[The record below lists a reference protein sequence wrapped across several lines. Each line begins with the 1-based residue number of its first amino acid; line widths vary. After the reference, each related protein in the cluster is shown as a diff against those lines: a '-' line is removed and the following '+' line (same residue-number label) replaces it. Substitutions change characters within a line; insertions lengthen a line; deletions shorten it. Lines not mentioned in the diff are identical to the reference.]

1 MPPPQVIKRK
11 ENSVDFKNVKRI
23 KSAHPLNLD
32 REKLVQENIRLKT
45 QLNKLETEKINHK
58 REITNLENEIIKKDK
73 IIETMINDTQSNINS
88 DNNKASE
95 MHLVLNV
102 KRQYKELK
110 KAYEK
115 NQQELNSAKK
125 NIKFT
130 KINELNMENKIYDEQ
145 IDKLK
150 NLYEHSLEQK
160 QSLQKNVNEFDIM
173 KQALSQKDYIIL
185 NFQENCQK
193 MESKIQE
200 LNSEKEKLKNQNI
213 TKDDMIKKI
222 REKLEAQGKEN
233 EQLVMKNNNIKK
245 SEIFLSTKNKYEAKM
260 QKLKKDIAQYRDL
273 NSKHEK
279 ILRDIEKNK
288 NNPQKSL
295 QKFSRKIF
303 SSNPQPSYIESSYN
317 TKTQV
322 PSESTQK
329 ILLLQSILAEEK
341 NEKEKLLQQ
350 VEELTQQLNTSKTI
364 EPKIILANSYSANNI
379 KSEIKVIDYDYLT
392 EAHFNDFKYILLKNL
407 EANKIDTSILE
418 SRVLNSDTLD
428 LLKDKTQ
435 YKLFISQLGTNFC
448 DILKAKQRKDQ
459 EDIYSFINTFLYDNY
474 VSQEKQ
480 NPDEF
485 KSKFLALFSKISF
498 YSLEQRQELNKIIAY
513 KLNKNKEK
521 LIELLNYFDENQKG
535 FICFNSINKIIE
547 QLNLKFKNDVK
558 EYFIYVMKCFIDDGN
573 FLQDLK
579 YENILKIVDE
589 TPLDPNENYDDIEGG
604 EENKEGDDDAIEI
617 TNEEYL
623 VKVKDIISRICK
635 VILKEKKNV
644 DEYFE
649 KIVSKSIT
657 DYKAIR
663 LIKLVDVL
671 KDEFNIELSN
681 IEIFCLFTKVKPNL
695 GASKDPDDVEEIIDY
710 TKLKEE
716 IENYLRHPEKQSTSI
731 TPNEPKDTK
740 KKSIKDLNSQK
751 LNQKL
756 DYSDILDHAPK
767 ESYNSGTFDLKKIL
781 VNFMEKH
788 KFNFERFI
796 FPVHCMMKLASDNK
810 FFNRYLD
817 VEFFKHFLYQN
828 GILVQ
833 SVNLME
839 YIGNNKLLYNNE
851 KINIDYLKYIISS
864 DDGKT
869 KEIKDNNNFITY
881 KPIKR
886 SIKISNVK
894 GLENVESSGSFEE
907 AD

>member
-1 MPPPQVIKRK
+1 M
-11 ENSVDFKNVKRI
+11 
-23 KSAHPLNLD
+23 NLD

-45 QLNKLETEKINHK
+45 QLNKLENEKINHK

-589 TPLDPNENYDDIEGG
+589 TPLDPNENYDDVEGG

-623 VKVKDIISRICK
+623 AKVKDIISRICK

>member
-1 MPPPQVIKRK
+1 VIKRK
-11 ENSVDFKNVKRI
+11 ENSVDLKNVKRI

-45 QLNKLETEKINHK
+45 QLNKLENEKINHK

-589 TPLDPNENYDDIEGG
+589 TPLDPNENYDDVEGG

-623 VKVKDIISRICK
+623 AKVKDIISRICK

>member
-1 MPPPQVIKRK
+1 M
-11 ENSVDFKNVKRI
+11 KRI

-32 REKLVQENIRLKT
+32 REKLVQENIKLKT
-45 QLNKLETEKINHK
+45 QLNKLENEKINHK
-58 REITNLENEIIKKDK
+58 REITNLEMEINKKDK
-73 IIETMINDTQSNINS
+73 IIETMINDTQSNVNTES
-88 DNNKASE
+88 NKASE

-110 KAYEK
+110 KVYEK
-115 NQQELNSAKK
+115 NQQELNATRK

-130 KINELNMENKIYDEQ
+130 KINELNTENQIYNEQ
-145 IDKLK
+145 INKLK

-160 QSLQKNVNEFDIM
+160 QSLQKNENEFDLM

-185 NFQENCQK
+185 NYQENCLK
-193 MESKIQE
+193 MESQIQT
-200 LNSEKEKLKNQNI
+200 LNSEKEKLKNQN
-213 TKDDMIKKI
+213 TKKDDMIAKLK
-222 REKLEAQGKEN
+222 EKLETQSKEN
-233 EQLVMKNNNIKK
+233 EKLIMKNNNIKK

-273 NSKHEK
+273 NSKNEK
-279 ILRDIEKNK
+279 ILRDYEKNK
-288 NNPQKSL
+288 NNPPKNL
-295 QKFSRKIF
+295 AKFSRKIF
-303 SSNPQPSYIESSYN
+303 SSNPQSLYPVEPIFGGGE
-317 TKTQV
+317 TQAQN
-322 PSESTQK
+322 ENAQK
-329 ILLLQSILAEEK
+329 ILLLQSILSEEK
-341 NEKEKLLQQ
+341 SEKEKLLQQ

-428 LLKDKTQ
+428 LLKDKSQ
-435 YKLFISQLGTNFC
+435 YKLFIAQLGNNFC

-474 VSQEKQ
+474 VSQEQQ

-485 KSKFLALFSKISF
+485 KSKFFALFSKISF
-498 YSLEQRQELNKIIAY
+498 YSLEQRQELNRIIAY

-521 LIELLNYFDENQKG
+521 FIELLNYFDENQKG
-535 FICFNSINKIIE
+535 FICFNSINKIIQ
-547 QLNLKFKNDVK
+547 QLNLKFKNEVK

-579 YENILKIVDE
+579 YENILKIIDE
-589 TPLDPNENYDDIEGG
+589 TQIDPNENLEDIEGDND
-604 EENKEGDDDAIEI
+604 NKEGDDDAIEI

-623 VKVKDIISRICK
+623 AKVKDIISRICK
-635 VILKEKKNV
+635 VLLKEKKNI

-663 LIKLVDVL
+663 LIKLVEVL

-716 IENYLRHPEKQSTSI
+716 VENYLRHPQTENNSI
-731 TPNEPKDTK
+731 NPKEVKENKKTRKNKNELSNKIDRE
-740 KKSIKDLNSQK
+740 K
-751 LNQKL
+751 LN
-756 DYSDILDHAPK
+756 YSDVLDHAPK
-767 ESYNSGTFDLKKIL
+767 ESYNSGNFDLKKIL
-781 VNFMEKH
+781 LNFMEKH

-796 FPVHCMMKLASDNK
+796 FPVHCMMKLASDK
-810 FFNRYLD
+810 RSYNRYLD
-817 VEFFKHFLYQN
+817 IEFFKHFLYQN

-851 KINIDYLKYIISS
+851 KINIDYLKYIINSE
-864 DDGKT
+864 DDKNSQ
-869 KEIKDNNNFITY
+869 IKSNDLFITY

-894 GLENVESSGSFEE
+894 GLENVESSGSYEE

>member
-1 MPPPQVIKRK
+1 
-11 ENSVDFKNVKRI
+11 
-23 KSAHPLNLD
+23 
-32 REKLVQENIRLKT
+32 
-45 QLNKLETEKINHK
+45 
-58 REITNLENEIIKKDK
+58 
-73 IIETMINDTQSNINS
+73 
-88 DNNKASE
+88 
-95 MHLVLNV
+95 
-102 KRQYKELK
+102 
-110 KAYEK
+110 
-115 NQQELNSAKK
+115 
-125 NIKFT
+125 
-130 KINELNMENKIYDEQ
+130 MENKIYDEQ

-589 TPLDPNENYDDIEGG
+589 TPLDPNENYDDVEGG

-623 VKVKDIISRICK
+623 AKVKDIISRICK

>member
-1 MPPPQVIKRK
+1 M
-11 ENSVDFKNVKRI
+11 
-23 KSAHPLNLD
+23 NLD

-45 QLNKLETEKINHK
+45 QLNKLENEKINHK

-589 TPLDPNENYDDIEGG
+589 TPLDPNENYDDVEGG

-623 VKVKDIISRICK
+623 AKVKDIISRICK

-851 KINIDYLKYIISS
+851 KINIDYLKYIISP

>member
-1 MPPPQVIKRK
+1 M
-11 ENSVDFKNVKRI
+11 
-23 KSAHPLNLD
+23 NLD
-32 REKLVQENIRLKT
+32 REKLVQENIKLKT
-45 QLNKLETEKINHK
+45 QLNKLEAEKINHK
-58 REITNLENEIIKKDK
+58 REITKLEMEINKKDK
-73 IIETMINDTQSNINS
+73 IIETMINDTQSNLNNE
-88 DNNKASE
+88 NNKVSE

-110 KAYEK
+110 KIYEK
-115 NQQELNSAKK
+115 NQQELNATKK
-125 NIKFT
+125 NVKFT
-130 KINELNMENKIYDEQ
+130 KINELNTENQIYNEQ
-145 IDKLK
+145 INKLK

-160 QSLQKNVNEFDIM
+160 QSLEKNENEFDIM

-185 NFQENCQK
+185 SFQENCQK
-193 MESKIQE
+193 MESQIQA
-200 LNSEKEKLKNQNI
+200 LNNEKEKLKNQSNK
-213 TKDDMIKKI
+213 KDEMIIKLKD
-222 REKLEAQGKEN
+222 KLETQNKEN
-233 EQLVMKNNNIKK
+233 EKLIMKNNNIKK
-245 SEIFLSTKNKYEAKM
+245 SEVFLNTKNKYEAKM

-273 NSKHEK
+273 NSKNER
-279 ILRDIEKNK
+279 ILREFEKNK
-288 NNPQKSL
+288 NNPQKNL
-295 QKFSRKIF
+295 TKFSRKIF
-303 SSNPQPSYIESSYN
+303 SSNPQSLYPVENNLLNSTEN
-317 TKTQV
+317 Q
-322 PSESTQK
+322 SESAQK
-329 ILLLQSILAEEK
+329 ILLLQSILSEEK
-341 NEKEKLLQQ
+341 SEKEKLLKQ

-428 LLKDKTQ
+428 LLKDKSQ
-435 YKLFISQLGTNFC
+435 YKLFISQLGNNFC

-474 VSQEKQ
+474 VSQENQ
-480 NPDEF
+480 NTDEF

-498 YSLEQRQELNKIIAY
+498 YSLEQRQELNRIIAY

-521 LIELLNYFDENQKG
+521 FIELLNYFDENQKG

-589 TPLDPNENYDDIEGG
+589 TPLDPNENLDDVEG
-604 EENKEGDDDAIEI
+604 ENDNKEGDDDAIEI

-623 VKVKDIISRICK
+623 TKVKDIISRICK
-635 VILKEKKNV
+635 VLLKEKKNV

-649 KIVSKSIT
+649 KIITKSIT
-657 DYKAIR
+657 DYRAIR
-663 LIKLVDVL
+663 LIKLVEVL
-671 KDEFNIELSN
+671 KEEFNIELSN

-710 TKLKEE
+710 TKLKDE
-716 IENYLRHPEKQSTSI
+716 IENYLRHPEKQNDSV
-731 TPNEPKDTK
+731 NNKDIKENKTK
-740 KKSIKDLNSQK
+740 KKINNNISEKK
-751 LNQKL
+751 EKEKL
-756 DYSDILDHAPK
+756 DYSGLLEHAPK
-767 ESYNSGTFDLKKIL
+767 ESFNSGKFDLKKIL

-788 KFNFERFI
+788 KFTFERFI
-796 FPVHCMMKLASDNK
+796 FPVHCMMKLTSDNK
-810 FFNRYLD
+810 CFNRYLD
-817 VEFFKHFLYQN
+817 IEFFKHFLYQN

-833 SVNLME
+833 SINLME
-839 YIGNNKLLYNNE
+839 YIGNNNLLYNNE
-851 KINIDYLKYIISS
+851 KINIDYLKHIISNEEEE
-864 DDGKT
+864 K
-869 KEIKDNNNFITY
+869 NNTEFIIY

-894 GLENVESSGSFEE
+894 GLENIASSGSYDD

>member
-1 MPPPQVIKRK
+1 M
-11 ENSVDFKNVKRI
+11 
-23 KSAHPLNLD
+23 NLD

-589 TPLDPNENYDDIEGG
+589 TPLDPNENYDDVEGG

-623 VKVKDIISRICK
+623 AKVKDIISRICK

>member
-1 MPPPQVIKRK
+1 MIKRK
-11 ENSVDFKNVKRI
+11 ENSVDYKNMKRI

-45 QLNKLETEKINHK
+45 QLNKLETEKMNHK
-58 REITNLENEIIKKDK
+58 REITNLENEINKKDK
-73 IIETMINDTQSNINS
+73 IIETMMNETQSNINS

-115 NQQELNSAKK
+115 NQQELNATKK
-125 NIKFT
+125 NIKYT
-130 KINELNMENKIYDEQ
+130 KINEYNLENKIFDEQ
-145 IDKLK
+145 INKIK
-150 NLYEHSLEQK
+150 NLYEQSLEQK
-160 QSLQKNVNEFDIM
+160 QSLQKNENEFDVM

-193 MESKIQE
+193 MESEIQA
-200 LNSEKEKLKNQNI
+200 LNAEKEKLKNQNI
-213 TKDDMIKKI
+213 KKDDMINKI
-222 REKLEAQGKEN
+222 REKLEAQNKEN
-233 EQLVMKNNNIKK
+233 EKLVMKNNNIKK

-273 NSKHEK
+273 NSKNEK
-279 ILRDIEKNK
+279 ILRDFEKNK
-288 NNPQKSL
+288 NTTHEYK
-295 QKFSRKIF
+295 KFSRKIF
-303 SSNPQPSYIESSYN
+303 SSNPTPSYLNSS
-317 TKTQV
+317 
-322 PSESTQK
+322 PSPLPYPQTETSQK

-341 NEKEKLLQQ
+341 SEKEKLLKE

-392 EAHFNDFKYILLKNL
+392 EAHFNNFKYILLKNL

-428 LLKDKTQ
+428 LLKDKSQ
-435 YKLFISQLGTNFC
+435 YKLFISQLGNNFC

-474 VSQEKQ
+474 VSQEKK
-480 NPDEF
+480 NLDEF
-485 KSKFLALFSKISF
+485 KSKFLSLFSKISF

-521 LIELLNYFDENQKG
+521 FIELLNYFDENQKG
-535 FICFNSINKIIE
+535 FICFNSINKIID
-547 QLNLKFKNDVK
+547 QLNLKFKSDVK

-579 YENILKIVDE
+579 YENILKILDD
-589 TPLDPNENYDDIEGG
+589 TPLDPNENYDEADADN
-604 EENKEGDDDAIEI
+604 ENKEGDDDAIEI

-623 VKVKDIISRICK
+623 SKVKDIISRICQ
-635 VILKEKKNV
+635 VLIKENKNV

-657 DYKAIR
+657 DYRAIR

-710 TKLKEE
+710 TKLKNE
-716 IENYLRHPEKQSTSI
+716 IENYLRHPEKQNSSM
-731 TPNEPKDTK
+731 NPKDALDK
-740 KKSIKDLNSQK
+740 KPTGKNKNVLSNKMNK
-751 LNQKL
+751 EKL
-756 DYSDILDHAPK
+756 DYSDILEHAPK
-767 ESYNSGTFDLKKIL
+767 ESYNSNNFDLKKIL
-781 VNFMEKH
+781 INFMEKH
-788 KFNFERFI
+788 KFTFERFI
-796 FPVHCMMKLASDNK
+796 FPVHCMMKLTSDTK
-810 FFNRYLD
+810 KFNRYLD
-817 VEFFKHFLYQN
+817 IEFFKHFLYQN

-833 SVNLME
+833 SINIME

-851 KINIDYLKYIISS
+851 KINIDYLKHIITDEEDKKNNDEYII
-864 DDGKT
+864 
-869 KEIKDNNNFITY
+869 Y
-881 KPIKR
+881 RPIKN
-886 SIKISNVK
+886 SVKISNVK
-894 GLENVESSGSFEE
+894 GLENIASSGSYDE

>member
-45 QLNKLETEKINHK
+45 QLNKLENEKINHK

-589 TPLDPNENYDDIEGG
+589 TPLDPNENYDDVEGG

-623 VKVKDIISRICK
+623 AKVKDIISRICK

-731 TPNEPKDTK
+731 TLNEPKDTK

>member
-1 MPPPQVIKRK
+1 M
-11 ENSVDFKNVKRI
+11 KRI

-32 REKLVQENIRLKT
+32 REKLVQENIKLKT
-45 QLNKLETEKINHK
+45 QLNKLETEKMNHK
-58 REITNLENEIIKKDK
+58 REITNLEMEINKKDK
-73 IIETMINDTQSNINS
+73 IIETMINDTQSNLNTES
-88 DNNKASE
+88 NKASE

-110 KAYEK
+110 KVYEK
-115 NQQELNSAKK
+115 NQQELNATKK
-125 NIKFT
+125 NVKYT
-130 KINELNMENKIYDEQ
+130 KINELNTENQIYNEQ
-145 IDKLK
+145 VNKLK
-150 NLYEHSLEQK
+150 NIYEHSLEQK
-160 QSLQKNVNEFDIM
+160 QSLQKNENEFDKM

-185 NFQENCQK
+185 SFQENCQK
-193 MESKIQE
+193 MESQIQT
-200 LNSEKEKLKNQNI
+200 LNSEKEKLKNQN
-213 TKDDMIKKI
+213 TKKDDMITKLK
-222 REKLEAQGKEN
+222 EKLETQNKEN
-233 EQLVMKNNNIKK
+233 EKLIMKNNNIKK

-273 NSKHEK
+273 NSKNEK

-288 NNPQKSL
+288 NNPQKNL
-295 QKFSRKIF
+295 TKFSRKIF
-303 SSNPQPSYIESSYN
+303 SSNPQSHYSVETMSGNSS
-317 TKTQV
+317 QAQ
-322 PSESTQK
+322 SESAQK
-329 ILLLQSILAEEK
+329 ILLFQSILTEEK

-428 LLKDKTQ
+428 LLKDKSQ
-435 YKLFISQLGTNFC
+435 YKLFISQLGNNFC

-480 NPDEF
+480 NTDEF

-498 YSLEQRQELNKIIAY
+498 YSLEQRQELNRIIAY

-521 LIELLNYFDENQKG
+521 FIELLNYFDENQKG

-547 QLNLKFKNDVK
+547 QLNLKFKSDVK

-589 TPLDPNENYDDIEGG
+589 TPLDPNENLDDVEG
-604 EENKEGDDDAIEI
+604 ENENKEGDDDAIEI

-623 VKVKDIISRICK
+623 AKVKDIISRICK

-649 KIVSKSIT
+649 KIISKSIT
-657 DYKAIR
+657 DYRAIR
-663 LIKLVDVL
+663 LIKLVEVL

-710 TKLKEE
+710 SKLKEE
-716 IENYLRHPEKQSTSI
+716 IENYIRNPGKQSASI
-731 TPNEPKDTK
+731 NSKEIKENKNQK
-740 KKSIKDLNSQK
+740 KGKNVLNDK
-751 LNQKL
+751 MEKEKL
-756 DYSDILDHAPK
+756 DYSDVLEHAPK
-767 ESYNSGTFDLKKIL
+767 ESFNSGNFDLKKIL

-810 FFNRYLD
+810 SFNRYLD
-817 VEFFKHFLYQN
+817 IEFFKHFLYQN

-833 SVNLME
+833 SMNLME

-851 KINIDYLKYIISS
+851 KINIDYLKHIINSEEEE
-864 DDGKT
+864 K
-869 KEIKDNNNFITY
+869 NNNEFITF

-886 SIKISNVK
+886 SIKVSNVK
-894 GLENVESSGSFEE
+894 GLENIASSGSYDE

>member
-1 MPPPQVIKRK
+1 M
-11 ENSVDFKNVKRI
+11 KRI

-32 REKLVQENIRLKT
+32 REKLVQENIKLKT
-45 QLNKLETEKINHK
+45 QLNKLETEKMNHK
-58 REITNLENEIIKKDK
+58 REITNLEMEINKKDK
-73 IIETMINDTQSNINS
+73 IIETMINDTQSNLNTES
-88 DNNKASE
+88 NKASE

-110 KAYEK
+110 KVYEK
-115 NQQELNSAKK
+115 NQQELNATKK
-125 NIKFT
+125 NVKYT
-130 KINELNMENKIYDEQ
+130 KINELNTENQIYNEQ
-145 IDKLK
+145 VNKLK
-150 NLYEHSLEQK
+150 NIYEHSLEQK
-160 QSLQKNVNEFDIM
+160 QSLQKNENEFDKM

-185 NFQENCQK
+185 SFQENCQK
-193 MESKIQE
+193 MESQIQT
-200 LNSEKEKLKNQNI
+200 LNSEKEKLKNQN
-213 TKDDMIKKI
+213 TKKDDMITKLK
-222 REKLEAQGKEN
+222 EKLETQNKEN
-233 EQLVMKNNNIKK
+233 EKLIMKNNNIKK

-273 NSKHEK
+273 NSKNEK

-288 NNPQKSL
+288 NNRQKNL
-295 QKFSRKIF
+295 TKFSRKIF
-303 SSNPQPSYIESSYN
+303 SSNPQSHYSVETMSGNSS
-317 TKTQV
+317 QAQ
-322 PSESTQK
+322 SESAQK
-329 ILLLQSILAEEK
+329 ILLLQSILTEEK

-428 LLKDKTQ
+428 LLKDKSQ
-435 YKLFISQLGTNFC
+435 YKLFISQLGNNFC

-474 VSQEKQ
+474 VSQDKQ
-480 NPDEF
+480 NTDEF

-498 YSLEQRQELNKIIAY
+498 YSLEQRQELNRIIAY

-521 LIELLNYFDENQKG
+521 FIELLNYFDENQKG

-547 QLNLKFKNDVK
+547 QLNLKFKSDVK

-589 TPLDPNENYDDIEGG
+589 TPLDPNENLDDVEG
-604 EENKEGDDDAIEI
+604 ENENKEGDDDAIEI

-623 VKVKDIISRICK
+623 AKVKDIISRICK

-649 KIVSKSIT
+649 KIISKSIT
-657 DYKAIR
+657 DYRAIR
-663 LIKLVDVL
+663 LIKLVEVL

-710 TKLKEE
+710 SKLKEE
-716 IENYLRHPEKQSTSI
+716 IENYIRNPGKQSASI
-731 TPNEPKDTK
+731 NSKEIKENKNQK
-740 KKSIKDLNSQK
+740 KGKNVLNDK
-751 LNQKL
+751 MEKEKL
-756 DYSDILDHAPK
+756 DYSDVLEHAPK
-767 ESYNSGTFDLKKIL
+767 ESFNSGNFDLKKIL

-810 FFNRYLD
+810 SFNRYLD
-817 VEFFKHFLYQN
+817 IEFFKHFLYQN

-833 SVNLME
+833 SMNLME

-851 KINIDYLKYIISS
+851 KINIDYLKHIINSEEEE
-864 DDGKT
+864 K
-869 KEIKDNNNFITY
+869 NNNEFITF

-886 SIKISNVK
+886 SIKVSNVK
-894 GLENVESSGSFEE
+894 GLENIASSGSFDE

>member
-1 MPPPQVIKRK
+1 
-11 ENSVDFKNVKRI
+11 
-23 KSAHPLNLD
+23 
-32 REKLVQENIRLKT
+32 
-45 QLNKLETEKINHK
+45 
-58 REITNLENEIIKKDK
+58 
-73 IIETMINDTQSNINS
+73 
-88 DNNKASE
+88 

-435 YKLFISQLGTNFC
+435 YK
-448 DILKAKQRKDQ
+448 
-459 EDIYSFINTFLYDNY
+459 
-474 VSQEKQ
+474 
-480 NPDEF
+480 
-485 KSKFLALFSKISF
+485 
-498 YSLEQRQELNKIIAY
+498 
-513 KLNKNKEK
+513 
-521 LIELLNYFDENQKG
+521 
-535 FICFNSINKIIE
+535 
-547 QLNLKFKNDVK
+547 
-558 EYFIYVMKCFIDDGN
+558 
-573 FLQDLK
+573 
-579 YENILKIVDE
+579 
-589 TPLDPNENYDDIEGG
+589 
-604 EENKEGDDDAIEI
+604 
-617 TNEEYL
+617 
-623 VKVKDIISRICK
+623 
-635 VILKEKKNV
+635 
-644 DEYFE
+644 
-649 KIVSKSIT
+649 
-657 DYKAIR
+657 
-663 LIKLVDVL
+663 
-671 KDEFNIELSN
+671 
-681 IEIFCLFTKVKPNL
+681 
-695 GASKDPDDVEEIIDY
+695 
-710 TKLKEE
+710 
-716 IENYLRHPEKQSTSI
+716 
-731 TPNEPKDTK
+731 
-740 KKSIKDLNSQK
+740 
-751 LNQKL
+751 
-756 DYSDILDHAPK
+756 
-767 ESYNSGTFDLKKIL
+767 
-781 VNFMEKH
+781 
-788 KFNFERFI
+788 
-796 FPVHCMMKLASDNK
+796 
-810 FFNRYLD
+810 
-817 VEFFKHFLYQN
+817 
-828 GILVQ
+828 
-833 SVNLME
+833 
-839 YIGNNKLLYNNE
+839 
-851 KINIDYLKYIISS
+851 
-864 DDGKT
+864 
-869 KEIKDNNNFITY
+869 
-881 KPIKR
+881 
-886 SIKISNVK
+886 
-894 GLENVESSGSFEE
+894 
-907 AD
+907 

>member
-1 MPPPQVIKRK
+1 MSG
-11 ENSVDFKNVKRI
+11 NS
-23 KSAHPLNLD
+23 S
-32 REKLVQENIRLKT
+32 
-45 QLNKLETEKINHK
+45 
-58 REITNLENEIIKKDK
+58 
-73 IIETMINDTQSNINS
+73 
-88 DNNKASE
+88 
-95 MHLVLNV
+95 
-102 KRQYKELK
+102 
-110 KAYEK
+110 
-115 NQQELNSAKK
+115 
-125 NIKFT
+125 
-130 KINELNMENKIYDEQ
+130 
-145 IDKLK
+145 
-150 NLYEHSLEQK
+150 
-160 QSLQKNVNEFDIM
+160 
-173 KQALSQKDYIIL
+173 QAQ
-185 NFQENCQK
+185 
-193 MESKIQE
+193 
-200 LNSEKEKLKNQNI
+200 
-213 TKDDMIKKI
+213 
-222 REKLEAQGKEN
+222 
-233 EQLVMKNNNIKK
+233 
-245 SEIFLSTKNKYEAKM
+245 
-260 QKLKKDIAQYRDL
+260 
-273 NSKHEK
+273 
-279 ILRDIEKNK
+279 
-288 NNPQKSL
+288 
-295 QKFSRKIF
+295 
-303 SSNPQPSYIESSYN
+303 
-317 TKTQV
+317 
-322 PSESTQK
+322 SESAQK
-329 ILLLQSILAEEK
+329 ILLLQSILTEEK

-428 LLKDKTQ
+428 LLKDKSQ
-435 YKLFISQLGTNFC
+435 YKLFISQLGNNFC

-474 VSQEKQ
+474 VSQDKQ
-480 NPDEF
+480 NTDEF

-498 YSLEQRQELNKIIAY
+498 YSLEQRQELNRIIAY

-521 LIELLNYFDENQKG
+521 FIELLNYFDENQKG

-547 QLNLKFKNDVK
+547 QLNLKFKSDVK

-589 TPLDPNENYDDIEGG
+589 TPLDPNENLDDVEG
-604 EENKEGDDDAIEI
+604 ENENKEGDDDAIEI

-623 VKVKDIISRICK
+623 AKVKDIISRICK

-649 KIVSKSIT
+649 KIISKSIT
-657 DYKAIR
+657 DYRAIR
-663 LIKLVDVL
+663 LIKLVEVL

-710 TKLKEE
+710 SKLKEE
-716 IENYLRHPEKQSTSI
+716 IENYIRNPGKQSASI
-731 TPNEPKDTK
+731 NSKEIKENKNQK
-740 KKSIKDLNSQK
+740 KGKNVLNDK
-751 LNQKL
+751 MEKEKL
-756 DYSDILDHAPK
+756 DYSDVLEHAPK
-767 ESYNSGTFDLKKIL
+767 ESFNSGNFDLKKIL

-810 FFNRYLD
+810 SFNRYLD
-817 VEFFKHFLYQN
+817 IEFFKHFLYQN

-833 SVNLME
+833 SMNLME

-851 KINIDYLKYIISS
+851 KINIDYLKHIINSEEEE
-864 DDGKT
+864 K
-869 KEIKDNNNFITY
+869 NNNEFITF

-886 SIKISNVK
+886 SIKVSNVK
-894 GLENVESSGSFEE
+894 GLENIASSGSFDE

>member
-579 YENILKIVDE
+579 YENILKIVEE
-589 TPLDPNENYDDIEGG
+589 TPLDPNENYDDVEGG

-623 VKVKDIISRICK
+623 AKVKDIISRICK

>member
-1 MPPPQVIKRK
+1 M
-11 ENSVDFKNVKRI
+11 KRI

-32 REKLVQENIRLKT
+32 REKLVQENIKLKT
-45 QLNKLETEKINHK
+45 QLNKLETEKMNHK
-58 REITNLENEIIKKDK
+58 REITNLEMEINKKDK
-73 IIETMINDTQSNINS
+73 IIETMINDTQSNLNTES
-88 DNNKASE
+88 NKASE

-110 KAYEK
+110 KVYEK
-115 NQQELNSAKK
+115 NQQELNATKK
-125 NIKFT
+125 NVKYT
-130 KINELNMENKIYDEQ
+130 KINELNTENQIYNEQ
-145 IDKLK
+145 VNKLK
-150 NLYEHSLEQK
+150 NIYEHSLEQK
-160 QSLQKNVNEFDIM
+160 QSLQKNENEFDKM

-185 NFQENCQK
+185 SFQENCQK
-193 MESKIQE
+193 MESQIQT
-200 LNSEKEKLKNQNI
+200 LNSEKEKLKNQN
-213 TKDDMIKKI
+213 TKKDDMITKLK
-222 REKLEAQGKEN
+222 EKLETQNKEN
-233 EQLVMKNNNIKK
+233 EKLIMKNNNIKK

-273 NSKHEK
+273 NSKNEK

-288 NNPQKSL
+288 NNPQKNFT
-295 QKFSRKIF
+295 KFSRKLF
-303 SSNPQPSYIESSYN
+303 SSNPQSHYSVDTVSGNSS
-317 TKTQV
+317 QAQ
-322 PSESTQK
+322 SESAQK
-329 ILLLQSILAEEK
+329 ILLLQSILTEEK

-428 LLKDKTQ
+428 LLKDKSQ
-435 YKLFISQLGTNFC
+435 YKLFISQLGNNFC

-480 NPDEF
+480 NTDEF

-498 YSLEQRQELNKIIAY
+498 YSLEQRQELNRIIAY

-521 LIELLNYFDENQKG
+521 FIELLNYFDENQKG

-547 QLNLKFKNDVK
+547 QLNLKFKSDVK

-589 TPLDPNENYDDIEGG
+589 TPLDPNENLDDVEG
-604 EENKEGDDDAIEI
+604 ENENKEGDDDAIEI

-623 VKVKDIISRICK
+623 AKVKDIISRICK
-635 VILKEKKNV
+635 VIIKEKKNV

-649 KIVSKSIT
+649 KIISKSIT
-657 DYKAIR
+657 DYRAIR
-663 LIKLVDVL
+663 LIKLVEVL

-710 TKLKEE
+710 SKLKEE
-716 IENYLRHPEKQSTSI
+716 IENYIRNPGKQSASI
-731 TPNEPKDTK
+731 NSKEIKENKNQK
-740 KKSIKDLNSQK
+740 KGKNVLNDK
-751 LNQKL
+751 MEKEKL
-756 DYSDILDHAPK
+756 DYSDVLEHAPK
-767 ESYNSGTFDLKKIL
+767 ESFNSGNFDLKKIL

-810 FFNRYLD
+810 SFNRYLD
-817 VEFFKHFLYQN
+817 IEFFKHFLYQN

-833 SVNLME
+833 SMNLME

-851 KINIDYLKYIISS
+851 KINIDYLKHIINSEEEE
-864 DDGKT
+864 K
-869 KEIKDNNNFITY
+869 NNNEFITF

-886 SIKISNVK
+886 SIKVSNVK
-894 GLENVESSGSFEE
+894 GLENIASSGSFDE

>member
-1 MPPPQVIKRK
+1 M
-11 ENSVDFKNVKRI
+11 
-23 KSAHPLNLD
+23 NLD
-32 REKLVQENIRLKT
+32 REKLVQENIKLKT
-45 QLNKLETEKINHK
+45 QLNKLEAEKINHK
-58 REITNLENEIIKKDK
+58 REITNLEMEINKKDK
-73 IIETMINDTQSNINS
+73 IIETMINDTQSNLNNE
-88 DNNKASE
+88 NNKMSE

-110 KAYEK
+110 KIYEK
-115 NQQELNSAKK
+115 NQQELNATKK
-125 NIKFT
+125 NVKFT
-130 KINELNMENKIYDEQ
+130 KINELNTENQIYNEQ
-145 IDKLK
+145 INKLK

-160 QSLQKNVNEFDIM
+160 QSLEKNENEFDIM

-185 NFQENCQK
+185 SFQENCQK
-193 MESKIQE
+193 MESQIQA
-200 LNSEKEKLKNQNI
+200 LNNEKEKLKNQSNK
-213 TKDDMIKKI
+213 KDEMIIKLKD
-222 REKLEAQGKEN
+222 KLETQNKEN
-233 EQLVMKNNNIKK
+233 EKLIMKNNNIKK
-245 SEIFLSTKNKYEAKM
+245 SEVFLNTKNKYEAKM

-273 NSKHEK
+273 NSKNER
-279 ILRDIEKNK
+279 ILREFEKNK
-288 NNPQKSL
+288 NNPQKNL
-295 QKFSRKIF
+295 TKFSRKIF
-303 SSNPQPSYIESSYN
+303 SSNPQSLYPVENNLLNSTEN
-317 TKTQV
+317 Q
-322 PSESTQK
+322 SESAQK
-329 ILLLQSILAEEK
+329 ILLLQSILSEEK
-341 NEKEKLLQQ
+341 SEKEKLLKQ

-428 LLKDKTQ
+428 LLKDKSQ
-435 YKLFISQLGTNFC
+435 YKLFISQLGNNFC

-474 VSQEKQ
+474 VSQENQ
-480 NPDEF
+480 NTDEF

-498 YSLEQRQELNKIIAY
+498 YSLEQRQELNRIIAY

-521 LIELLNYFDENQKG
+521 FIELLNYFDENQKG

-589 TPLDPNENYDDIEGG
+589 TPLDPNENLDDVEG
-604 EENKEGDDDAIEI
+604 ENDNKEGDDDAIEI

-623 VKVKDIISRICK
+623 TKVKDIISRICK
-635 VILKEKKNV
+635 VLLKEKKNV

-649 KIVSKSIT
+649 KIITKSIT
-657 DYKAIR
+657 DYRAIR
-663 LIKLVDVL
+663 LIKLVEVL
-671 KDEFNIELSN
+671 KEEFNIELSN

-716 IENYLRHPEKQSTSI
+716 IENYLRHPEKQSDSV
-731 TPNEPKDTK
+731 NNKDIKENKTK
-740 KKSIKDLNSQK
+740 KKINNNISEKK
-751 LNQKL
+751 EKEKL
-756 DYSDILDHAPK
+756 DYSGLLEHAPK
-767 ESYNSGTFDLKKIL
+767 ESFNSGKFDLKKIL

-788 KFNFERFI
+788 KFTFERFI
-796 FPVHCMMKLASDNK
+796 FPVHCMMKLTSDNK
-810 FFNRYLD
+810 CFNRYLD
-817 VEFFKHFLYQN
+817 IEFFKHFLYQN

-833 SVNLME
+833 SINLME
-839 YIGNNKLLYNNE
+839 YIGNNNLLYNNE
-851 KINIDYLKYIISS
+851 KINIDYLKHIISNEEEE
-864 DDGKT
+864 K
-869 KEIKDNNNFITY
+869 NNNEFIIY

-894 GLENVESSGSFEE
+894 GLENIASSGSYDD

>member
-11 ENSVDFKNVKRI
+11 ENSVDLKNVKRI

-589 TPLDPNENYDDIEGG
+589 TPLDPNENYDDVEGG

-623 VKVKDIISRICK
+623 AKLKDIISRICK

>member
-1 MPPPQVIKRK
+1 M
-11 ENSVDFKNVKRI
+11 KRI

-32 REKLVQENIRLKT
+32 REKLVQENIKLKT
-45 QLNKLETEKINHK
+45 QLNKLETEKMNHK
-58 REITNLENEIIKKDK
+58 REITNLEMEINKKDK
-73 IIETMINDTQSNINS
+73 IIETMINDTQSNLNTES
-88 DNNKASE
+88 NKASE

-110 KAYEK
+110 KVYEK
-115 NQQELNSAKK
+115 NQQELNATKK
-125 NIKFT
+125 NVKYT
-130 KINELNMENKIYDEQ
+130 KINELNTENQIYNEQ
-145 IDKLK
+145 VNKLK
-150 NLYEHSLEQK
+150 NIYEHSLEQK
-160 QSLQKNVNEFDIM
+160 QSLQKNENEFDKM

-185 NFQENCQK
+185 SFQENCQK
-193 MESKIQE
+193 MESQIQT
-200 LNSEKEKLKNQNI
+200 LNSEKEKLKNQN
-213 TKDDMIKKI
+213 TKKDDMITKLKV
-222 REKLEAQGKEN
+222 KLETKNKEN
-233 EQLVMKNNNIKK
+233 EKLIMKNNNIKK

-273 NSKHEK
+273 NSKNEK

-288 NNPQKSL
+288 NNPQKNL
-295 QKFSRKIF
+295 TKFSRKLF
-303 SSNPQPSYIESSYN
+303 SSNPQSHYSVDTVSGTSS
-317 TKTQV
+317 QAQ
-322 PSESTQK
+322 SESAQK
-329 ILLLQSILAEEK
+329 ILLLQSILTEEK

-428 LLKDKTQ
+428 LLKDKSQ
-435 YKLFISQLGTNFC
+435 YKLFISQLGNNFC

-480 NPDEF
+480 NTDEF

-498 YSLEQRQELNKIIAY
+498 YSLEQRQELNRIIAY

-521 LIELLNYFDENQKG
+521 FIELLNYFDENQKG

-547 QLNLKFKNDVK
+547 QLNLKFKSDVK

-589 TPLDPNENYDDIEGG
+589 TPLDPNENLDDVEG
-604 EENKEGDDDAIEI
+604 ENENKEGDDDAIEI

-623 VKVKDIISRICK
+623 AKVKDIISRICK

-649 KIVSKSIT
+649 KIISKSIT
-657 DYKAIR
+657 DYRAIR
-663 LIKLVDVL
+663 LIKLVEVL

-710 TKLKEE
+710 SKLKEE
-716 IENYLRHPEKQSTSI
+716 IENYIRNPGKQSASI
-731 TPNEPKDTK
+731 NSKEIKENKNQK
-740 KKSIKDLNSQK
+740 KGKNVLNDK
-751 LNQKL
+751 MEKEKL
-756 DYSDILDHAPK
+756 DYSDVLEHAPK
-767 ESYNSGTFDLKKIL
+767 ESFNSGNFDLKKIL

-810 FFNRYLD
+810 SFNRYLD
-817 VEFFKHFLYQN
+817 IEFFKHFLYQN

-833 SVNLME
+833 SMNLME

-851 KINIDYLKYIISS
+851 KINIDYLKHIINSEEEE
-864 DDGKT
+864 K
-869 KEIKDNNNFITY
+869 NNNEFITF

-886 SIKISNVK
+886 SIKVSNVK
-894 GLENVESSGSFEE
+894 GLENIASSGSFDE

>member
-1 MPPPQVIKRK
+1 M
-11 ENSVDFKNVKRI
+11 
-23 KSAHPLNLD
+23 NLD
-32 REKLVQENIRLKT
+32 REKLVQENIKLKT
-45 QLNKLETEKINHK
+45 QLNKLEAEKINHK
-58 REITNLENEIIKKDK
+58 REITNLEMEINKKDK
-73 IIETMINDTQSNINS
+73 IIETMINDTQSNLNNE
-88 DNNKASE
+88 NNKVSE

-110 KAYEK
+110 KIYEK
-115 NQQELNSAKK
+115 NQQELNATKK
-125 NIKFT
+125 NVKFT
-130 KINELNMENKIYDEQ
+130 KINELNTENQIYNEQ
-145 IDKLK
+145 INKLK

-160 QSLQKNVNEFDIM
+160 QSLEKNENEFDIM

-185 NFQENCQK
+185 SFQENCQK
-193 MESKIQE
+193 MESQIQA
-200 LNSEKEKLKNQNI
+200 LNNEKEKLKNQSNK
-213 TKDDMIKKI
+213 KDEMIIKLKD
-222 REKLEAQGKEN
+222 KLETQNKEN
-233 EQLVMKNNNIKK
+233 EKLIMKNNNIKK
-245 SEIFLSTKNKYEAKM
+245 SEVFLNTKNKYEAKM

-273 NSKHEK
+273 NSKNERT
-279 ILRDIEKNK
+279 LREFEKNK
-288 NNPQKSL
+288 NNPQKNL
-295 QKFSRKIF
+295 TKFSRKIF
-303 SSNPQPSYIESSYN
+303 SSNPQSLYPVENNLLNSTEN
-317 TKTQV
+317 Q
-322 PSESTQK
+322 SESAQK
-329 ILLLQSILAEEK
+329 ILLLQSILSEEK
-341 NEKEKLLQQ
+341 SEKEKLLKQ

-428 LLKDKTQ
+428 LLKDKSQ
-435 YKLFISQLGTNFC
+435 YKLFISQLGNNFC

-474 VSQEKQ
+474 VSQENQ
-480 NPDEF
+480 NTDEF

-498 YSLEQRQELNKIIAY
+498 YSLEQRQELNRIIAY

-521 LIELLNYFDENQKG
+521 FIELLNYFDENQKG

-589 TPLDPNENYDDIEGG
+589 TPLDPNENLDDVEG
-604 EENKEGDDDAIEI
+604 ENDNKEGDDDAIEI

-623 VKVKDIISRICK
+623 TKVKDIISRICK
-635 VILKEKKNV
+635 VLLKEKKNV

-649 KIVSKSIT
+649 KIITKSIT
-657 DYKAIR
+657 DYRAIR
-663 LIKLVDVL
+663 LIKLVEVL
-671 KDEFNIELSN
+671 KEEFNIELSN

-716 IENYLRHPEKQSTSI
+716 IENYLRHPEKQNDSV
-731 TPNEPKDTK
+731 NNKDIKENKTK
-740 KKSIKDLNSQK
+740 KKINNNISEKK
-751 LNQKL
+751 EKEKL
-756 DYSDILDHAPK
+756 DYSGLLEHAPK
-767 ESYNSGTFDLKKIL
+767 ESFNSGKFDLKKIL

-788 KFNFERFI
+788 KFTFERFI
-796 FPVHCMMKLASDNK
+796 FPVHCMMKLTSDNK
-810 FFNRYLD
+810 CFNRYLD
-817 VEFFKHFLYQN
+817 IEFFKHFLYQN

-833 SVNLME
+833 SINLME
-839 YIGNNKLLYNNE
+839 YIGNNNLLYNNE
-851 KINIDYLKYIISS
+851 KINIDYLKHIISNEEE
-864 DDGKT
+864 K
-869 KEIKDNNNFITY
+869 KNNNEFIIY

-894 GLENVESSGSFEE
+894 GLENIASSGSYDD

>member
-45 QLNKLETEKINHK
+45 QLNKLENEKINHK

-245 SEIFLSTKNKYEAKM
+245 SEIFLSTKNKYEAKI

-589 TPLDPNENYDDIEGG
+589 TPLDPNENYDDVEGG

-623 VKVKDIISRICK
+623 AKVKDIISRICK

>member
-1 MPPPQVIKRK
+1 M
-11 ENSVDFKNVKRI
+11 
-23 KSAHPLNLD
+23 NLD
-32 REKLVQENIRLKT
+32 REKLVQENIKLKT
-45 QLNKLETEKINHK
+45 QLNKLEAEKINHK
-58 REITNLENEIIKKDK
+58 REITNLEMEINKKDK
-73 IIETMINDTQSNINS
+73 IIETMINDTQSNLNNE
-88 DNNKASE
+88 NNKVSE

-110 KAYEK
+110 KIYEK
-115 NQQELNSAKK
+115 NQQELNATKK
-125 NIKFT
+125 NVKFT
-130 KINELNMENKIYDEQ
+130 KINELNTENQIYNEQ
-145 IDKLK
+145 INKLK

-160 QSLQKNVNEFDIM
+160 QSLEKNENEFDIM

-185 NFQENCQK
+185 SFQENCQK
-193 MESKIQE
+193 MESQIQA
-200 LNSEKEKLKNQNI
+200 LNNEKEKLKNQSNK
-213 TKDDMIKKI
+213 KDEMIIKLKD
-222 REKLEAQGKEN
+222 KLETQNKEN
-233 EQLVMKNNNIKK
+233 EKLIMKNNNIKK
-245 SEIFLSTKNKYEAKM
+245 SEVFLNTKNKYEAKM

-273 NSKHEK
+273 NSKNER
-279 ILRDIEKNK
+279 ILREFEKNK
-288 NNPQKSL
+288 NNPQKNL
-295 QKFSRKIF
+295 TKFSRKIF
-303 SSNPQPSYIESSYN
+303 SSNPPSLYPVENNLLNSTEN
-317 TKTQV
+317 Q
-322 PSESTQK
+322 SESAQK
-329 ILLLQSILAEEK
+329 ILLLQSILSEEK
-341 NEKEKLLQQ
+341 SEKEKLLKQ

-428 LLKDKTQ
+428 LLKDKSQ
-435 YKLFISQLGTNFC
+435 YKLFISQLGNNFC

-474 VSQEKQ
+474 VSQENQ
-480 NPDEF
+480 NTDEF

-498 YSLEQRQELNKIIAY
+498 YSLEQRQELNRIIAY

-521 LIELLNYFDENQKG
+521 FIELLNYFDENQKG

-589 TPLDPNENYDDIEGG
+589 TPLDPNENLDDVEG
-604 EENKEGDDDAIEI
+604 ENDNKEGDDDAIEI

-623 VKVKDIISRICK
+623 TKVKDIISRICK
-635 VILKEKKNV
+635 VLLKEKKNV

-649 KIVSKSIT
+649 KIITKSIT
-657 DYKAIR
+657 DYRAIR
-663 LIKLVDVL
+663 LIKLVEVL
-671 KDEFNIELSN
+671 KEEFNIELSN

-716 IENYLRHPEKQSTSI
+716 IENYLRHPEKQNDSV
-731 TPNEPKDTK
+731 NNKDIKENKTK
-740 KKSIKDLNSQK
+740 KKINNNISEKK
-751 LNQKL
+751 EKEKL
-756 DYSDILDHAPK
+756 DYSGLLEHAPK
-767 ESYNSGTFDLKKIL
+767 ESFNSGKFDLKKIL

-788 KFNFERFI
+788 KFTFERFI
-796 FPVHCMMKLASDNK
+796 FPVHCMMKLTSDNK
-810 FFNRYLD
+810 CFNRYLD
-817 VEFFKHFLYQN
+817 IEFFKHFLYQN

-833 SVNLME
+833 SINLME
-839 YIGNNKLLYNNE
+839 YIGNNNLLYNNE
-851 KINIDYLKYIISS
+851 KINIDYLKHIISNEEEE
-864 DDGKT
+864 K
-869 KEIKDNNNFITY
+869 NNNEFIIY

-894 GLENVESSGSFEE
+894 GLENIASSGSYDD

>member
-1 MPPPQVIKRK
+1 M
-11 ENSVDFKNVKRI
+11 KRI

-45 QLNKLETEKINHK
+45 QLNKLETEKMNHK
-58 REITNLENEIIKKDK
+58 REITNLENEINKKDK

-115 NQQELNSAKK
+115 NQQELNATKK
-125 NIKFT
+125 NIKYT
-130 KINELNMENKIYDEQ
+130 KINEMNLENKIFDEQ
-145 IDKLK
+145 MNKLK

-160 QSLQKNVNEFDIM
+160 QSLQKNENEFDVM

-193 MESKIQE
+193 MESEIQA
-200 LNSEKEKLKNQNI
+200 LNAEKEKLKNQNSK
-213 TKDDMIKKI
+213 KDDMITKI
-222 REKLEAQGKEN
+222 REKLETQNKEN

-273 NSKHEK
+273 NSKNER
-279 ILRDIEKNK
+279 ILRDFEKNK
-288 NNPQKSL
+288 NNPRELK
-295 QKFSRKIF
+295 KFSRKIF
-303 SSNPQPSYIESSYN
+303 SSPILTTQPQ
-317 TKTQV
+317 
-322 PSESTQK
+322 SESTQK

-341 NEKEKLLQQ
+341 SEKEKLLKE

-418 SRVLNSDTLD
+418 SRILNSDTLD
-428 LLKDKTQ
+428 LLKDKSQ
-435 YKLFISQLGTNFC
+435 YKLFISQLGNNFC

-474 VSQEKQ
+474 VSQENQ
-480 NPDEF
+480 NLDEF

-521 LIELLNYFDENQKG
+521 FIELLNYFDENQKG
-535 FICFNSINKIIE
+535 FICFNSMNKIIE
-547 QLNLKFKNDVK
+547 QLNLKFKSDVK

-579 YENILKIVDE
+579 YENILKIVDD
-589 TPLDPNENYDDIEGG
+589 TPLDPNENYDEVEGG
-604 EENKEGDDDAIEI
+604 DENKEGDDDAIEI

-623 VKVKDIISRICK
+623 SKVKDIISRICK
-635 VILKEKKNV
+635 VMIKENKNV

-657 DYKAIR
+657 EYRAIR

-671 KDEFNIELSN
+671 KEEFNIELSN

-695 GASKDPDDVEEIIDY
+695 AASKDPDDVEEIIDY
-710 TKLKEE
+710 TKLKDE
-716 IENYLRHPEKQSTSI
+716 IENYLRHPEKETKSTNPKS
-731 TPNEPKDTK
+731 TMDKKTKGKNKNELSNKINK
-740 KKSIKDLNSQK
+740 E
-751 LNQKL
+751 KL
-756 DYSDILDHAPK
+756 DYSDILEHAPK
-767 ESYNSGTFDLKKIL
+767 ESYSNSNFDLKKIL

-788 KFNFERFI
+788 KFTFERFI
-796 FPVHCMMKLASDNK
+796 FPVHCMMKLASDTK
-810 FFNRYLD
+810 KYNRYLD
-817 VEFFKHFLYQN
+817 IEFFKHFLYQN

-833 SVNLME
+833 SINLME

-851 KINIDYLKYIISS
+851 KINIDYLKHIIIDE
-864 DDGKT
+864 DDKKSKGKN
-869 KEIKDNNNFITY
+869 EDEFIVY
-881 KPIKR
+881 KPIKN

-894 GLENVESSGSFEE
+894 GLENLASSGSYDDAEE
-907 AD
+907 II

>member
-1 MPPPQVIKRK
+1 M
-11 ENSVDFKNVKRI
+11 KRI

-32 REKLVQENIRLKT
+32 REKLVQENIKLKT
-45 QLNKLETEKINHK
+45 QLNKLETEKMNHK
-58 REITNLENEIIKKDK
+58 REITNLEMEINKKDK
-73 IIETMINDTQSNINS
+73 IIETMINDTQSNLNTES
-88 DNNKASE
+88 NKASE

-110 KAYEK
+110 KVYEK
-115 NQQELNSAKK
+115 NQQELNATKK
-125 NIKFT
+125 NVKYT
-130 KINELNMENKIYDEQ
+130 KINELNTENQIYNEQ
-145 IDKLK
+145 VNKLK
-150 NLYEHSLEQK
+150 NIYEHSLEQK
-160 QSLQKNVNEFDIM
+160 QSLQKNENEFDKM

-185 NFQENCQK
+185 SFQENCQK
-193 MESKIQE
+193 MESQIQT
-200 LNSEKEKLKNQNI
+200 LNSEKEKLKNQN
-213 TKDDMIKKI
+213 TKKDDMITKLKV
-222 REKLEAQGKEN
+222 KLETQNKEN
-233 EQLVMKNNNIKK
+233 EKLIMKNNNIKK

-273 NSKHEK
+273 NSKNEK

-288 NNPQKSL
+288 NNPQKNL
-295 QKFSRKIF
+295 TKFSRKLF
-303 SSNPQPSYIESSYN
+303 SSNPQSHYSVDTVSGNSS
-317 TKTQV
+317 QAQ
-322 PSESTQK
+322 SESAQK
-329 ILLLQSILAEEK
+329 ILLLQSILTEEK

-428 LLKDKTQ
+428 LLKDKSQ
-435 YKLFISQLGTNFC
+435 YKLFISQLGNNFC

-474 VSQEKQ
+474 VSQDKQ
-480 NPDEF
+480 NTDEF

-498 YSLEQRQELNKIIAY
+498 YSLEQRQELNRIIAY

-521 LIELLNYFDENQKG
+521 FIELLNYFDENQKG

-547 QLNLKFKNDVK
+547 QLNLKFKSDVK

-589 TPLDPNENYDDIEGG
+589 TPLDPNENLDDVEG
-604 EENKEGDDDAIEI
+604 ENENKEGDDDAIEI

-623 VKVKDIISRICK
+623 AKVKDIISRICK

-649 KIVSKSIT
+649 KIISKSIT
-657 DYKAIR
+657 DYRAIR
-663 LIKLVDVL
+663 LIKLVEVL

-710 TKLKEE
+710 SKLKEE
-716 IENYLRHPEKQSTSI
+716 IENYIRNPGKQSASI
-731 TPNEPKDTK
+731 NSKEIKENKNQK
-740 KKSIKDLNSQK
+740 KGKNVLNDK
-751 LNQKL
+751 MEKEKL
-756 DYSDILDHAPK
+756 DYSDVLEHAPK
-767 ESYNSGTFDLKKIL
+767 ESFNSGNFDLKKIM
-781 VNFMEKH
+781 VNFIEKH

-810 FFNRYLD
+810 SFNRYLD
-817 VEFFKHFLYQN
+817 IEFFKHFLYQN

-833 SVNLME
+833 SMNLME

-851 KINIDYLKYIISS
+851 KINIDYLKHIINSEEEE
-864 DDGKT
+864 K
-869 KEIKDNNNFITY
+869 NNNEFITF

-886 SIKISNVK
+886 SIKVSNVK
-894 GLENVESSGSFEE
+894 GLENIASSGSFDE